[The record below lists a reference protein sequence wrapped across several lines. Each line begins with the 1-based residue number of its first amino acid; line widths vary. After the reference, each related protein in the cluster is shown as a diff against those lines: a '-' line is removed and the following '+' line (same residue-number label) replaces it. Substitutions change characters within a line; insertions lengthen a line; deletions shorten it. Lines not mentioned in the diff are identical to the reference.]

1 MKSQFKPE
9 NVIEI
14 IDENTASCA
23 KVYCVLTKELSKKR
37 KLTESVP
44 SLKEIAQ
51 QYKLQVRSIKK
62 ALSYLISKDFI
73 CPEDFPSNW
82 ELESKG
88 SITKDV
94 QKVIDVVTEAAVN
107 AEEANSVDDAAIAK
121 VKTVTDIRMMKK
133 VYCLISY
140 ILSNSYLHEE
150 VVAKLDKDWFRKPF
164 DKELYKKQL
173 KFNKEWNEKQK
184 EEVANDAATIQQE
197 LQQKQEQK
205 VTVQSKAVDNAIEV
219 NAEPIGTEAPE
230 SVKQKFGIKTNKA
243 NKIFEQKK
251 QTFKYNNRNSGY
263 NRGFARY

>member
-1 MKSQFKPE
+1 MKTTFKPE

-14 IDENTASCA
+14 LDENTASCA

-37 KLTESVP
+37 KPTESVP

-62 ALSYLISKDFI
+62 ALSYLMSKDFI

-107 AEEANSVDDAAIAK
+107 AEEANSVDDAVIAK

-140 ILSNSYLHEE
+140 ILSNSYLDEGI
-150 VVAKLDKDWFRKPF
+150 VAKLDKVWFRKPF

-173 KFNKEWNEKQK
+173 KFNKEWNEKQQ
-184 EEVANDAATIQQE
+184 EEAVNDIATTTIQQE
-197 LQQKQEQK
+197 LQQEQK
-205 VTVQSKAVDNAIEV
+205 IAVQEKAVDNAIEV
-219 NAEPIGTEAPE
+219 EAEVVTTPIPEAT
-230 SVKQKFGIKTNKA
+230 KQKFGIKTNKT
-243 NKIFEQKK
+243 NKVFEQKK
-251 QTFKYNNRNSGY
+251 QVFKNNNRNSGY